1 MTMNVTNLQQG
12 AIAVAL
18 AVALGGCASW
28 HRMDEPEKGTTVG
41 AAGGAV
47 TGAIVGGPVGAVV
60 GAGVGAYAGNYA
72 GKTDA
77 AKGSPVGSPV
87 ASTDVSMAQQ
97 ALVDRG
103 YSVGAVDG
111 QWGPGTESALRKFQ
125 QENGLTQSGTLD
137 APTRSA
143 LGIAR

>member
-1 MTMNVTNLQQG
+1 MSPICNRARSQSHLPSRS
-12 AIAVAL
+12 AAAR
-18 AVALGGCASW
+18 A
-28 HRMDEPEKGTTVG
+28 GTEWTSQKRERRSVRP
-41 AAGGAV
+41 AARSRA
-47 TGAIVGGPVGAVV
+47 PSLV

>member
-1 MTMNVTNLQQG
+1 MTMNATILKQG
-12 AIAVAL
+12 AVAAAL
-18 AVALGGCASW
+18 AVALAGCASW

-47 TGAIVGGPVGAVV
+47 TGAVVGGPVGAVV

-77 AKGSPVGSPV
+77 AKGAPV
-87 ASTDVSMAQQ
+87 ASTDVSTAQQ

-111 QWGPGTESALRKFQ
+111 QWGPGTESALLKFQ
-125 QENGLTQSGTLD
+125 RENGLTQSGMLD